1 MAQAAFTLLVRTG
14 DAIGIR
20 MSIIALQ
27 DRRPGAPAQP
37 VEWSFQRQVE
47 TALYNHG
54 YASSTGAVYRLLQR
68 SGVGH
73 QALPLKKASIAAGL
87 ITQQE
92 YDWLYAHLIDVRSF
106 TLIPLTAMRTAIE
119 TFGRDNR
126 SEALVR
132 ALGIERP
139 DCWSESEEEGEE
151 GEEEEEGE
159 GGGEEDE
166 DEEEK
171 EDEEEGEGDEDDD

>member
-1 MAQAAFTLLVRTG
+1 
-14 DAIGIR
+14 
-20 MSIIALQ
+20 MSVIALQ
-27 DRRPGAPAQP
+27 DRRAGASAQL
-37 VEWSFQRQVE
+37 VEWTFQRQVE

-92 YDWLYAHLIDVRSF
+92 YDWLYSHLIDVRSF
-106 TLIPLTAMRTAIE
+106 TLIPLTAMKTAIE
-119 TFGRDNR
+119 TFGRDTR

-139 DCWSESEEEGEE
+139 DSWSESEEG
-151 GEEEEEGE
+151 
-159 GGGEEDE
+159 D
-166 DEEEK
+166 DEEN
-171 EDEEEGEGDEDDD
+171 EEGEGDDEENEEEEEEEIGRAHV